1 MPWGTLKDQWERR
14 TALKIAVRQTLSP
27 QMSVRQTWTV
37 DWFANM
43 FANLS
48 TAHDHWFSTARPL
61 RLRPTPWG
69 TRKVILRPPRI
80 SAVNCPQTART
91 VDVCVMW
98 PGLKP
103 WSSPGHIRHPSAVRA
118 VCGQFTAENRRITLR
133 VPQAVGLN
141 RRGCAV
147 ENQWSWAVERFANMF
162 ANQSTVRDLPTD
174 ICWLSVWRTA
184 IFKAVRRSH
193 WSLRV
198 PHGTL

>member
-1 MPWGTLKDQWERR
+1 MPWGTLKYQWERR

-98 PGLKP
+98 PGLKGAYVNT
-103 WSSPGHIRHPSAVRA
+103 S
-118 VCGQFTAENRRITLR
+118 RILVVVYQLYLHNLALYTNWK
-133 VPQAVGLN
+133 G
-141 RRGCAV
+141 
-147 ENQWSWAVERFANMF
+147 
-162 ANQSTVRDLPTD
+162 LPT
-174 ICWLSVWRTA
+174 WVVLT
-184 IFKAVRRSH
+184 
-193 WSLRV
+193 
-198 PHGTL
+198 PHTRWVCCHTTGPG

>member
-98 PGLKP
+98 PGLKMGQSHQYKYNYIHIIQLSTN
-103 WSSPGHIRHPSAVRA
+103 WSLDCIFHNNVVSQLEKQKRLELQVNNWVRWL
-118 VCGQFTAENRRITLR
+118 I
-133 VPQAVGLN
+133 
-141 RRGCAV
+141 
-147 ENQWSWAVERFANMF
+147 
-162 ANQSTVRDLPTD
+162 STVA
-174 ICWLSVWRTA
+174 SVLW
-184 IFKAVRRSH
+184 K
-193 WSLRV
+193 
-198 PHGTL
+198 

>member
-98 PGLKP
+98 PGLKICAIVKGWKWQGSLTWHQREGTRTNQRSRNIYIAEKP
-103 WSSPGHIRHPSAVRA
+103 MRQHAQSTTFGLFVEASLLTLTGWFHIHLFFIYLS
-118 VCGQFTAENRRITLR
+118 FNRRPGSLHKVTLWTRFITLTT
-133 VPQAVGLN
+133 
-141 RRGCAV
+141 
-147 ENQWSWAVERFANMF
+147 S
-162 ANQSTVRDLPTD
+162 
-174 ICWLSVWRTA
+174 
-184 IFKAVRRSH
+184 
-193 WSLRV
+193 
-198 PHGTL
+198 